1 MFYVFPI
8 TIPANTLA
16 TAKTK
21 TTLKLTAGRITRVHL
36 EFPAGHVGLTHI
48 HVNCGLHQVW
58 PTNPDANFSSSNET
72 ISFLEDLQM
81 DYPPF
86 TLEAYAWN
94 LDDTYEHTITLRIEL
109 ESLKAGRSLAEEIA
123 ALLEQPEE
131 VLAG

>member
-8 TIPANTLA
+8 TIPANTPA

-21 TTLKLTAGRITRVHL
+21 TTLKLTAGRITRVML

-48 HVNCGLHQVW
+48 HVNSGLHQLY

-72 ISFLEDLQM
+72 IDFAEDLSM
-81 DYPPF
+81 DIPPF
-86 TLEAYAWN
+86 TLQAYAWN

-109 ESLKAGRSLAEEIA
+109 ESLKAGRSLAEEVA
-123 ALLEQPEE
+123 ALLMPVEE
-131 VLAG
+131 VPAG

>member
-8 TIPANTLA
+8 TIPANTSEA
-16 TAKTK
+16 QRTR

-48 HVNCGLHQVW
+48 HVNCGLHQLW
-58 PTNPDANFSSSNET
+58 PTNPDADFSSSNET
-72 ISFLEDLQM
+72 ISFIEDLLL
-81 DYPPF
+81 DIPPF
-86 TLEAYAWN
+86 TLTAHAWN

-109 ESLKAGRSLAEEIA
+109 ESLKSGRSLAEEIA

-131 VLAG
+131 VAAG